1 MKVIPTIAASITFMI
16 ISSVVPA
23 QESQT
28 GIVKQIDRLNG
39 TIAIEQSQSGTTGGS
54 AGLVKQYKVQGS
66 SLEELH
72 AGDQVSFSAAQAGGY
87 DTIIKIDK
95 KK

>member
-16 ISSVVPA
+16 TSSVVPA

-72 AGDQVSFSAAQAGGY
+72 AGDQVNFSAAQVGGG
-87 DTIIKIDK
+87 DTITRIEK